1 MAYYGYPQINPALQ
15 NWYGQFYQPV
25 QPPMQNPVPQAMPKT
40 MPQAMPQQVQAQ
52 MSGANQ
58 PQQAPAGPA
67 PVQGGFVRVQSEQE
81 ARSYPVAPGNSI
93 TFIDES
99 RPYCY
104 TKSVDM
110 SQLDRPKFDRYRLVK
125 EEDAPAPSAPSAADG
140 PVRLENG
147 PQTHEGPGVGKLS
160 DYALK
165 TDLGP
170 LWAEIEAL
178 KRRIETAKAKP
189 AKKEGVRDDGE
200 PSD

>member
-25 QPPMQNPVPQAMPKT
+25 QPPMQNPVPQAV
-40 MPQAMPQQVQAQ
+40 PQTMPQQVQPTP
-52 MSGANQ
+52 MSGASQ
-58 PQQAPAGPA
+58 QQAPAGPA

-81 ARSYPVAPGNSI
+81 ARAYPVAPGNSI

-125 EEDAPAPSAPSAADG
+125 EEDAPATSAQDA

-147 PQTHEGPGVGKLS
+147 PQAHDAPGVGKLS

-170 LWAEIEAL
+170 LWAEIEVL
-178 KRRIETAKAKP
+178 KRRIETTKAKS

>member
-1 MAYYGYPQINPALQ
+1 M
-15 NWYGQFYQPV
+15 
-25 QPPMQNPVPQAMPKT
+25 
-40 MPQAMPQQVQAQ
+40 
-52 MSGANQ
+52 
-58 PQQAPAGPA
+58 
-67 PVQGGFVRVQSEQE
+67 QSEQE
-81 ARSYPVAPGNSI
+81 ARAYPVAPGNSI

-110 SQLDRPKFDRYRLVK
+110 SQLDRPKFDKYRLVK
-125 EEDAPAPSAPSAADG
+125 EEDAPAPSAADS
-140 PVRLENG
+140 PVRPENG
-147 PQTHEGPGVGKLS
+147 PQSHDAPGVGKLS

-178 KRRIETAKAKP
+178 KRRIETTKAKP
-189 AKKEGVRDDGE
+189 AKKEGVRDDGK

>member
-1 MAYYGYPQINPALQ
+1 MAYYIPQINPALQ
-15 NWYGQFYQPV
+15 NWYGQFYQPI
-25 QPPMQNPVPQAMPKT
+25 QAPLQNPVPQAV
-40 MPQAMPQQVQAQ
+40 PQAMPQQVQPSP

-58 PQQAPAGPA
+58 QQQVPAGPA

-81 ARSYPVAPGNSI
+81 ARAYPVAPGNSI

-125 EEDAPAPSAPSAADG
+125 EEDAPAPSAQDG
-140 PVRLENG
+140 PVRPENG
-147 PQTHEGPGVGKLS
+147 PQTHEGSGVGKLS

-178 KRRIETAKAKP
+178 KRRIESARAKP

>member
-1 MAYYGYPQINPALQ
+1 MAYFYPQINPTLQ

-25 QPPMQNPVPQAMPKT
+25 QAPLQNPVQQAV
-40 MPQAMPQQVQAQ
+40 PQAMPQQMQPTP

-81 ARSYPVAPGNSI
+81 ARAYPVAPGNSI

-125 EEDAPAPSAPSAADG
+125 EEDAPAPSGVDA
-140 PVRLENG
+140 PVRPENG
-147 PQTHEGPGVGKLS
+147 PQSHDAPGVGKSS

-178 KRRIETAKAKP
+178 KRRIKIEKQKP
-189 AKKEGVRDDGE
+189 AEKEGVSDDGE